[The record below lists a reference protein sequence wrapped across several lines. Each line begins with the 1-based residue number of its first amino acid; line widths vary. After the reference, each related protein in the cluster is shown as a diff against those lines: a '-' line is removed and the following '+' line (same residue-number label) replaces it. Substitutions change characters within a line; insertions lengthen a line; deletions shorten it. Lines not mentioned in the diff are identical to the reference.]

1 MAAKFHALTL
11 LDGLGAEFAMVFTMT
26 KPVSS
31 PLACVVYMGT
41 QFSHLDYRVDMIGG
55 KWGFC
60 QMGLTPLREG

>member
-11 LDGLGAEFAMVFTMT
+11 LDGLGAEFAMAHATT

-31 PLACVVYMGT
+31 PPAFVVCMGK
-41 QFSHLDYRVDMIGG
+41 QFSHFDYRVGMMGG